1 MPKLNGT
8 ENWKKWHHS
17 MKLQL
22 LSRRLWEHVE
32 GVELPAK
39 KDTETQTVYNERLA
53 TFRARDATAKAL
65 LASNTSHS
73 IRQTLGALEPAT
85 AKEVYDHLKQHYEE
99 RGFDLFERVWTEFT
113 TLTFN
118 SKDDLEI
125 FCYKHKHVMEEL
137 ATIGFR
143 IPEGVVG
150 YQFVQF
156 MSGRYPIWA
165 SIKRQQF
172 GNCGDECPSIDELIS
187 GMARIL
193 RKEEKMKPS
202 GREAALPTA

>member
-1 MPKLNGT
+1 MPKLKGT

-32 GVELPAK
+32 GVELPVK

-65 LASNTSHS
+65 LVFNTSHS
-73 IRQTLGALEPAT
+73 IRQALVALEPAT
-85 AKEVYDHLKQHYEE
+85 AKKVYDHLKQHYEE

-118 SKDDLEI
+118 PKDDLDT
-125 FCYKHKHVMEEL
+125 FCYKYKHVMEEL

-143 IPEGVVG
+143 IPKGV
-150 YQFVQF
+150 F
-156 MSGRYPIWA
+156 MNGRYPIWA

-172 GNCGDECPSIDELIS
+172 SNCGDEYPSIDQLIS
-187 GMARIL
+187 DVIEEARWLDSIE
-193 RKEEKMKPS
+193 R
-202 GREAALPTA
+202 RRR